1 MTKEQHLQQLEQI
14 KAFIKK
20 WSINKRT
27 VAKMAGLSYHTF
39 IQKYNG
45 ADPHRYHFTEA
56 DLVKLSDAMIDM
68 YYELSKALAVK

>member
-1 MTKEQHLQQLEQI
+1 MTKEQQLQQLEQI

-27 VAKMAGLSYHTF
+27 IAKMAGLSYHTF

-45 ADPHRYHFTEA
+45 ADLHRYHFTDA
-56 DLVKLSDAMIDM
+56 DLVKLFNAMAGM
-68 YYELSKALAVK
+68 HQELGHALKAK

>member
-14 KAFIKK
+14 KVFIKK

-27 VAKMAGLSYHTF
+27 VAKMAGMSYHTF

-56 DLVKLSDAMIDM
+56 DLHKITNAMKDM
-68 YYELSKALAVK
+68 SYELWDALK